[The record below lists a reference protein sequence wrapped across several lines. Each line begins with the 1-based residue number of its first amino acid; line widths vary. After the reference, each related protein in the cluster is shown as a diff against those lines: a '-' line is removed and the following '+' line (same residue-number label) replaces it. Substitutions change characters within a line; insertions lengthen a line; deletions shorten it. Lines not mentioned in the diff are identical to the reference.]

1 MLASALFVA
10 AIDRLIGAG
19 WLPPM
24 LDPVWDTS
32 LLIDDSTKAGK
43 LLADFSGYRARPALT
58 TLLAWAAYWI
68 VVFIAWRR
76 SGHG

>member
-1 MLASALFVA
+1 
-10 AIDRLIGAG
+10 
-19 WLPPM
+19 M

-32 LLIDDSTKAGK
+32 LLIDDTTKAGK

-68 VVFIAWRR
+68 VVFISWRR
-76 SGHG
+76 NGHG

>member
-1 MLASALFVA
+1 MNKPLFVA

-32 LLIDDSTKAGK
+32 LLIDDTTKAGK
-43 LLADFSGYRARPALT
+43 LVAARM
-58 TLLAWAAYWI
+58 
-68 VVFIAWRR
+68 RC
-76 SGHG
+76 G

>member
-19 WLPPM
+19 WLTPM

-68 VVFIAWRR
+68 VVLIAWRR
-76 SGHG
+76 SGHA